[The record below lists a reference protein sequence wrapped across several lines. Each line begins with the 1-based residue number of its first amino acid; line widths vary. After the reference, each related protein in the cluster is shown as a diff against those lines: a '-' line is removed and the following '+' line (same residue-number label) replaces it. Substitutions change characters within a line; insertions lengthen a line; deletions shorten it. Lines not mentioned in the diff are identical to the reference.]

1 MDPLTI
7 LLAKVLGV
15 YLVVIGI
22 ALFARRKYFLAVFA
36 GFVENRLLR
45 MVVAIAELVAGLFLV
60 LTHQIWSSWPAGIIT
75 FFGWAMVVEGVAYL
89 FVPDRWINKMF
100 RLFNT
105 KVWYFVGGILAVV
118 IGLYLISVGFGITL
132 TQI

>member
-75 FFGWAMVVEGVAYL
+75 FFGWAMAVEGVAYL

-132 TQI
+132 TQN